1 MIRLASAIWKDGM
14 KENTGVLSTES
25 GSLKGAAFA
34 ANPSLEGRPIANPEE
49 LLAAAI
55 ASSFSLALSG
65 ELDKACLIAESIRVV
80 AGLTLEQ
87 FGDGWTVT
95 QVHLDVT
102 VKLSKDDINHF
113 EGPAKAAQEKCGVL
127 SSLKTKVTMDAKLEV
142 RQSFGEMERKSS
154 SIPLGSQLVTVP
166 MGNGNESGEKRHVG

>member
-102 VKLSKDDINHF
+102 VKIPGADKAKF
-113 EGPAKAAQEKCGVL
+113 ETAAHNAETGCPISRL
-127 SSLKTKVTMDAKLEV
+127 LNTKITMDAKLV
-142 RQSFGEMERKSS
+142 S
-154 SIPLGSQLVTVP
+154 
-166 MGNGNESGEKRHVG
+166 